1 MSTVSISIRPA
12 TTADG
17 AAVLDLAPRLTEGV
31 APWRDRAQALAAARS
46 WLTGS
51 LTDAAAGT
59 GIVFVAIAPPAPGV
73 LGVLSIRPARHF
85 TGEHDGYI
93 GELAVA
99 GHAARQG
106 IGRALIDAADSWAR
120 DAGLT
125 NLTLHTGAYNSSA
138 RAFYAALGFAEEE
151 VRLTRPVSAD
161 RTPG

>member
-1 MSTVSISIRPA
+1 MSSVSISIRPA
-12 TTADG
+12 TVADG

-31 APWRDRAQALAAARS
+31 APWRDRERALAAARS

-59 GIVFVAIAPPAPGV
+59 GIVFVAAVPPAV
-73 LGVLSIRPARHF
+73 AVVGVLSIRPTRHF
-85 TGEHDGYI
+85 TGEQDGYI

-99 GHAARQG
+99 EHAARQG
-106 IGRALIDAADSWAR
+106 IGRALIDAAESWAR

-125 NLTLHTGAYNSSA
+125 NLTLHTGSYNTSA

-151 VRLTRPVSAD
+151 VRLTRPVSAA
-161 RTPG
+161 PAP